1 MNEYLPTLSEP
12 AKRWL
17 RFFAVLV
24 GTALLL
30 WIAVWL
36 DDVLTPVV
44 AALAAAYVLN
54 PVVRLLER
62 REVPRLW
69 AIVGIY
75 VVAGLLCV
83 VSVYLLAG
91 TAVAQFTRLV
101 HWLMEPDNVL
111 VALLPPTA
119 TAPFAGDGLEQLT
132 GFLRESGTVVASG
145 ALAWTVAITSNV
157 TYWATALV
165 LFPVYLFFF
174 LLNYDHI
181 LEAVRMHLPEGPR
194 PTIVRIVRTIDR
206 SMAEFFRGRAIICA
220 IVGALTALGWQIFGV
235 AYALPLGALVGVL
248 NLVPILPF
256 LVLPPAMLFTYL
268 QRSEAGEPWLWPIIF
283 CIAVFLLVQALENFV
298 LSPYVMAQSSGL
310 HPVTT
315 VIVLLIGGKVAGILG
330 MLLSIPVASTLKSL
344 AAEFVMPEIRRLAGI
359 RDKPLWEGP
368 LRLKEADEP
377 EPAPDT
383 AAATPPAVTPPAT
396 GGKARP
402 PKK

>member
-36 DDVLTPVV
+36 GDVLTPVV
-44 AALAAAYVLN
+44 AAMAAAYVLN
-54 PVVRLLER
+54 PMVRLMER

-69 AIVGIY
+69 AIVAIY
-75 VVAGLLCV
+75 VAATLLLV
-83 VSVYLLAG
+83 ISVYLLAG
-91 TAVAQFTRLV
+91 TAVAQVMRLID
-101 HWLMEPDNVL
+101 WLREPDNAL

-132 GFLRESGTVVASG
+132 TFLRERGTVAAQG
-145 ALAWTVAITSNV
+145 ALGWTIAITSNV
-157 TYWATALV
+157 TYWMTAIV

-174 LLNYDHI
+174 LLNYDNI
-181 LEAVRMHLPEGPR
+181 LEAVRVHLPEGPR
-194 PTIVRIVRTIDR
+194 PTIVRIAGTIDR

-268 QRSEAGEPWLWPIIF
+268 QRAEGGQEWLWPIIF
-283 CIAVFLLVQALENFV
+283 CIAVFLAVQALENFV

-330 MLLSIPVASTLKSL
+330 MLLSIPLASTLKSL

-359 RDKPLWEGP
+359 QDKPLWEGP
-368 LRLKEADEP
+368 LRLKEADEA
-377 EPAPDT
+377 EEGTETAPANGT
-383 AAATPPAVTPPAT
+383 PAT
-396 GGKARP
+396 DGKGGP
-402 PKK
+402 PKE